1 MYKGLVDREYTVKPN
16 THAVFEFYP
25 TGEND
30 KRNYTKNI
38 YLDVTPGEFYRAEVV
53 TGVGVTAYTA
63 DRDKVE
69 KGFAFTNPIWI
80 EK

>member
-1 MYKGLVDREYTVKPN
+1 MI
-16 THAVFEFYP
+16 
-25 TGEND
+25 
-30 KRNYTKNI
+30 KRIYTKNI
-38 YLDVTPGEFYRAEVV
+38 YLNVTPGEFYRAEVV